1 MPEQAQEEIAS
12 LSDMIRII
20 EETKMAPQRIA
31 FFRGHA
37 DSSYLL
43 KPSLFRQRE
52 HRKEEKDIIRE
63 LITLHPSE
71 FNSDESTFEK
81 LVRMQHY
88 SLPTRLL
95 DLTYN
100 PLIALYFACNSNP
113 KSDAEFIRFS
123 IAKDKIRYSDS
134 DTVSCIANLANLRG
148 YERDEIRDMS
158 DSEEL
163 VKSEVGER
171 LLHFIK
177 AEKSYFLPKI
187 EISDLKGIVAVKPKL
202 NNRRILAQQGAFLI
216 YGLTSNLEDRNRFGI
231 RIRRHTIK
239 SANKPAIMSQ
249 LDKINVNVSTV
260 FPEIEYAAKYITSKL
275 PTAPKKPAATGL

>member
-1 MPEQAQEEIAS
+1 MP
-12 LSDMIRII
+12 
-20 EETKMAPQRIA
+20 

-100 PLIALYFACNSNP
+100 PLIALYFACSSNP

-163 VKSEVGER
+163 AKSEVGER

-187 EISDLKGIVAVKPKL
+187 KISDLKGIIAVKPKL

-216 YGLTSNLEDRNRFGI
+216 YGLTSNLEDGNRFGI